1 MKMKVGNFYKLLTT
15 SGLDR
20 GGQWEC
26 VKIERNKAHLKQESL
41 LVVSIPCSLVFIRPT
56 SQVFINYKHK

>member
-1 MKMKVGNFYKLLTT
+1 MKMKVGNFYKLITRK
-15 SGLDR
+15 GVDR

-26 VKIERNKAHLKQESL
+26 VKIERNKAQLKQESL
-41 LVVSIPCSLVFIRPT
+41 LVVDIPCSLVFIRPT